1 MEKVNHL
8 LERYMAQEELHE
20 FDEKLLQNFTLQ
32 NVLEYLT
39 ILNPDKLL
47 SYIKDAVR
55 QLQKRMGCDFAVKT
69 IIGMYIH
76 ICCLLERLVTKTPIT
91 DYVKIENF
99 EKEQQEFIHLL
110 TESFEELTGQYNVEI
125 PISEIAYLFD
135 YVRHDP
141 HVMSSEIRWK
151 ESEKK

>member
-1 MEKVNHL
+1 M
-8 LERYMAQEELHE
+8 
-20 FDEKLLQNFTLQ
+20 
-32 NVLEYLT
+32 
-39 ILNPDKLL
+39 
-47 SYIKDAVR
+47 
-55 QLQKRMGCDFAVKT
+55 KT

-125 PISEIAYLFD
+125 PIGEIAYLFD